1 MPRLSARVE
10 RPLAMTLGGAALGA
24 RTRAGLTQA
33 EVARRVGVQL
43 EVYGRI
49 ERGEMFPSVPT
60 LRRLC
65 VTLGIGSDALLGLEG
80 ALEPQGSRPGE
91 ARELRRLT
99 SAAKGLSVA
108 QLRLLHRLAE
118 TLHPS
123 RPE

>member
-65 VTLGIGSDALLGLEG
+65 VTLGIGSDTLLGLEG
-80 ALEPQGSRPGE
+80 ALEPRGRPGE
-91 ARELRRLT
+91 AQALRRLA

-123 RPE
+123 ASE

>member
-10 RPLAMTLGGAALGA
+10 RPLAMNLGSMAHSA
-24 RTRAGLTQA
+24 RMRAGLTQA

-60 LRRLC
+60 LRRIC
-65 VTLGIGSDALLGLEG
+65 VALEIPSDELLGLD
-80 ALEPQGSRPGE
+80 APQSSG
-91 ARELRRLT
+91 LRRLV
-99 SAAKGLSVA
+99 SAARGLRNS

-118 TLHPS
+118 SLHPS
-123 RPE
+123 PREE

>member
-10 RPLAMTLGGAALGA
+10 RPLALTLGGAAFAA

-33 EVARRVGVQL
+33 EVARGVGVQL

-49 ERGEMFPSVPT
+49 ERGEVFPSVPT

-65 VTLGIGSDALLGLEG
+65 VTLGIGSDELLGLEG
-80 ALEPQGSRPGE
+80 ALGPRGRAGE
-91 ARELRRLT
+91 ALRRLT
-99 SAAKGLSVA
+99 SAARGLSVA
-108 QLRLLHRLAE
+108 QLRLLLRLAE

-123 RPE
+123 ARE

>member
-10 RPLAMTLGGAALGA
+10 RPLAMTLGGAALAA

-33 EVARRVGVQL
+33 QVARGVGVQL

-49 ERGEMFPSVPT
+49 ERGEVFPSVPT

-65 VTLGIGSDALLGLEG
+65 VTLGIGSDELLGLEG
-80 ALEPQGSRPGE
+80 ALEPRGGTGE
-91 ARELRRLT
+91 ARALRRLAR
-99 SAAKGLSVA
+99 AAKGLSVA
-108 QLRLLHRLAE
+108 QLRVLHRLAE

-123 RPE
+123 ASE